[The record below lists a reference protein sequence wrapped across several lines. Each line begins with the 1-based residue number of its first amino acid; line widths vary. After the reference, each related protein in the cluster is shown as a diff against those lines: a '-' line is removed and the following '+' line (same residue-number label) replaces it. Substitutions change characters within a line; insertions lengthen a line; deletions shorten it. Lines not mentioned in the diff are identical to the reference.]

1 MDGMVISFPGCR
13 AEGSG
18 SPMRQLRAAAHPLDD
33 YGKSPQ
39 CCVCRKQCDRTIW
52 RSP

>member
-13 AEGSG
+13 AEASG
-18 SPMRQLRAAAHPLDD
+18 SPMCQLRAAVHPLDD

-39 CCVCRKQCDRTIW
+39 CYVCRKLRDLTIW
-52 RSP
+52 PSP